1 MEAVFTCC
9 DVFEYWLQNTVFQG
23 CICYFNL
30 KEVIKRMLFWPNKHE
45 KIVISVRI
53 DKDLVD
59 RIDKVASETNL
70 SRNEVICQSIEF
82 ALNNT
87 DEEAEERAEKG

>member
-1 MEAVFTCC
+1 
-9 DVFEYWLQNTVFQG
+9 
-23 CICYFNL
+23 
-30 KEVIKRMLFWPNKHE
+30 MLFWPNKQE

-53 DKDLVD
+53 DKDLID
-59 RIDKVASETNL
+59 KIDKVAAEANL

-87 DEEAEERAEKG
+87 EENQSEDK

>member
-1 MEAVFTCC
+1 
-9 DVFEYWLQNTVFQG
+9 
-23 CICYFNL
+23 
-30 KEVIKRMLFWPNKHE
+30 MLFWPNKHE

-53 DKDLVD
+53 DKDLID
-59 RIDKVASETNL
+59 KIDKVAAEANL

-87 DEEAEERAEKG
+87 EENKSEDK

>member
-1 MEAVFTCC
+1 
-9 DVFEYWLQNTVFQG
+9 
-23 CICYFNL
+23 
-30 KEVIKRMLFWPNKHE
+30 MLFWPNKHE

-53 DKDLVD
+53 DKDLID
-59 RIDKVASETNL
+59 KIDKVAAEANR

-87 DEEAEERAEKG
+87 EENQSEGK

>member
-1 MEAVFTCC
+1 MA
-9 DVFEYWLQNTVFQG
+9 
-23 CICYFNL
+23 
-30 KEVIKRMLFWPNKHE
+30 FWPNKHE

-53 DKDLVD
+53 DKELIDK
-59 RIDKVASETNL
+59 IDKVAAETDL

-87 DEEAEERAEKG
+87 EDADEGK

>member
-1 MEAVFTCC
+1 MA
-9 DVFEYWLQNTVFQG
+9 
-23 CICYFNL
+23 
-30 KEVIKRMLFWPNKHE
+30 FWPNKHE

-53 DKDLVD
+53 DKELIDK
-59 RIDKVASETNL
+59 IDKVAAETDL

-87 DEEAEERAEKG
+87 EDADEEK

>member
-1 MEAVFTCC
+1 
-9 DVFEYWLQNTVFQG
+9 
-23 CICYFNL
+23 
-30 KEVIKRMLFWPNKHE
+30 MLFWPNKHE

-53 DKDLVD
+53 DKDLID
-59 RIDKVASETNL
+59 KIDKVAAEANL

-87 DEEAEERAEKG
+87 EENQSEDK

>member
-1 MEAVFTCC
+1 MA
-9 DVFEYWLQNTVFQG
+9 
-23 CICYFNL
+23 
-30 KEVIKRMLFWPNKHE
+30 FWPNKHE

-53 DKDLVD
+53 DKELIDK
-59 RIDKVASETNL
+59 IDKVAAETDL

-87 DEEAEERAEKG
+87 DEDEGK

>member
-1 MEAVFTCC
+1 MA
-9 DVFEYWLQNTVFQG
+9 
-23 CICYFNL
+23 
-30 KEVIKRMLFWPNKHE
+30 FWPNKHE

-53 DKDLVD
+53 DKELIDK
-59 RIDKVASETNL
+59 IDKVAAETDL

-87 DEEAEERAEKG
+87 ENADEEK